1 MYISEL
7 NIHGFKSF
15 AKKEKLKFGEGV
27 TVIVGPNGCGKTN
40 IVDAIRWVLGE
51 QKYSVLRSSKMG
63 DVIFNGADGIK
74 PLSVCEASLTVHNN
88 RGKLPVEYND
98 IEIGR
103 RIYRNGDS
111 EYFLNRTPCRLKDIH
126 DLFIDTGMGAD
137 AYSVIELKMIEQ
149 ILSETDDDRKRMF
162 EEAAGI
168 NKYKQQRRS
177 TLRKFDAVRQ
187 DLDRVDDIAQ
197 EVEQKVNGLNLQLK
211 RFKRHEKLSDELKE
225 KEVALAFIRVHDY
238 ESDISPLR
246 KCVLEF
252 THLKNEK
259 ATDTSQHEKELI
271 HLKSIYSEQQTELNS
286 LQSALRKM
294 EGERESFRHNV
305 LVWSEQDK
313 ATEATI
319 QRLKR
324 EGESNAQKKVH
335 LKRQIKH
342 FNGELSVLDP
352 QVDEQLKKYKS
363 KKSEFEVVNGRYKK
377 AQDLLEKAQTDR
389 WEAQRKM
396 ADDHSLLDRTL
407 SLVKEK
413 NNTITQLNEKITKI
427 EISQKDQSKEQ
438 KDLDKKK
445 TVLKKSTE
453 KIHATINQVREVL
466 RTEQEKESAL
476 SIEIHRGK
484 SKLESLESQAYFYQ
498 ELVEQK
504 DGYPEGVRTILKSPN
519 DYPGI
524 IGTVGE
530 LFQIEEKYDV
540 AFQSAL
546 GDWTKCLVAED
557 RNAAVNIVE
566 LAQSHKIGNMSIL
579 PLKELNKLSSIQ
591 TKVPSGKN
599 IIGSGA
605 ELCGADQKVKDL
617 ANVLLGNL
625 LVVDDLNEAIKNPDL
640 DGWNMVDLNGAYS
653 GKNFVLKYH
662 GKNGDGSLIGRQKK
676 IESIQ
681 RSIEK
686 IGVIINRQE
695 QELAELE
702 KNIKVQSSQSR
713 SLGEELENLTHD
725 LNGVESSLI
734 RNHYSQSQALEILKD
749 LHGEVKD
756 TVQTIEGLQVSI
768 QQLEPGLEKGNAVIE
783 NFKSIAQQASDAL
796 VKVQGERDAFQ
807 HEVQELR
814 ITLLNFDNKR
824 DNLNFQKRVSEET
837 IQELGNR
844 STTINQ
850 EVKALGDKRESL
862 SKQITEGESDLKSIT
877 GKLVKE
883 KSITDLKQSTLNDT
897 YQSME
902 KIQDMIR
909 SEQQSKEA
917 LLEELK
923 TNELKI
929 VEMKQRI
936 NIIQERIRDRYEIE
950 VPTDLIVNEEADDL
964 ALRIDSIQ
972 RSIESIGPINM
983 AVQQEYEDEKARLHT
998 LMEQGDDLI
1007 VSEKNLRETIQKI
1020 DQVARKKFQKTFDQI
1035 KLNFS
1040 NLFQLFFEGGSA
1052 SLSLEGDPDPLEAD
1066 IAIHAQPPGKKNQSL
1081 RMLSAGEKSLTAIA
1095 LLFAIYQYKPS
1106 PYCILDEVDAPL
1118 DDVNI
1123 QKFKRVLN
1131 QFADE
1136 TQFIVVTHNK
1146 LTMEAADYL
1155 YGVTMEQKGVSKLV
1169 SVKFNGQA

>member
-51 QKYSVLRSSKMG
+51 QKYSVLRSSRMG
-63 DVIFNGADGIK
+63 DVIFNGADGLK

-453 KIHATINQVREVL
+453 KIHATLNQVREVL

-566 LAQSHKIGNMSIL
+566 LAQSHKIGNLSIL
-579 PLKELNKLSSIQ
+579 PLKELNKLSSMQ

-783 NFKSIAQQASDAL
+783 NFKLIAQQASDAL

-1052 SLSLEGDPDPLEAD
+1052 SLSLVGDPDPLEAD

>member
-51 QKYSVLRSSKMG
+51 QKYSVLRSSRMG
-63 DVIFNGADGIK
+63 DVIFNGADGLK

-335 LKRQIKH
+335 LKGQIKH

-453 KIHATINQVREVL
+453 KIHATLNQVREVL

-566 LAQSHKIGNMSIL
+566 LAQSHKIGNLSIL
-579 PLKELNKLSSIQ
+579 PLKELNKLSSMQ

-783 NFKSIAQQASDAL
+783 NFKLIAQQASDAL

-1020 DQVARKKFQKTFDQI
+1020 DQVARKKFQETFDQI

-1052 SLSLEGDPDPLEAD
+1052 SLSLVGDPDPLEAD

-1131 QFADE
+1131 QFADK

>member
-51 QKYSVLRSSKMG
+51 QKYSVLRSSRMG
-63 DVIFNGADGIK
+63 DVIFNGADGLK

-103 RIYRNGDS
+103 RVYRNGDS

-335 LKRQIKH
+335 LKGQIKH

-566 LAQSHKIGNMSIL
+566 LAQSHKIGNLSIL
-579 PLKELNKLSSIQ
+579 PLKELNKLSSMQ

-783 NFKSIAQQASDAL
+783 NFKLIAQQASDAL

-862 SKQITEGESDLKSIT
+862 SKQITETESDLKSIT

-1020 DQVARKKFQKTFDQI
+1020 DQVARKKFQETFDQI

-1052 SLSLEGDPDPLEAD
+1052 SLSLVGDPDPLEAD

-1131 QFADE
+1131 QFADK

>member
-453 KIHATINQVREVL
+453 KIHATLNQVREVL

-566 LAQSHKIGNMSIL
+566 LAQSHKIGNLSIL
-579 PLKELNKLSSIQ
+579 PLKELNKLSSMQ

-662 GKNGDGSLIGRQKK
+662 GKKGDGSLIGRQKK

-1020 DQVARKKFQKTFDQI
+1020 DQVARKKFQETFDQI

-1052 SLSLEGDPDPLEAD
+1052 SLSLVGDPDPLEAD

>member
-63 DVIFNGADGIK
+63 DVIFNGADGLK

-103 RIYRNGDS
+103 RVYRNGDS

-225 KEVALAFIRVHDY
+225 KEVALAFIRIHDY

-259 ATDTSQHEKELI
+259 ATDSSQHEKELI

-294 EGERESFRHNV
+294 EEERESFRHNI

-313 ATEATI
+313 ATEATT

-335 LKRQIKH
+335 LKEQIKH

-445 TVLKKSTE
+445 TVLEKSTE
-453 KIHATINQVREVL
+453 KIHATLNQVREVL

-566 LAQSHKIGNMSIL
+566 LAQSHKIGNLSIL
-579 PLKELNKLSSIQ
+579 PLKELNKLSSMQ

-686 IGVIINRQE
+686 IAVIINKQE

-702 KNIKVQSSQSR
+702 KNIKVQSSQSI

-783 NFKSIAQQASDAL
+783 NFKLIAQQASDAL

-824 DNLNFQKRVSEET
+824 DNLNFKKRVSEET

-902 KIQDMIR
+902 KIQDIIR

-929 VEMKQRI
+929 VEMEQRI

-998 LMEQGDDLI
+998 FMEQRDDLI
-1007 VSEKNLRETIQKI
+1007 VSENNLRETIQKI
-1020 DQVARKKFQKTFDQI
+1020 DQVARKKFQETFDQI

-1052 SLSLEGDPDPLEAD
+1052 SLSLVGDPDPLEAD
-1066 IAIHAQPPGKKNQSL
+1066 IAIHAQPPGKTNQSL

-1123 QKFKRVLN
+1123 QKFKRALN

-1146 LTMEAADYL
+1146 LTMESADYL

>member
-51 QKYSVLRSSKMG
+51 QKYSVLRSSRMG

-453 KIHATINQVREVL
+453 KIHATLNQVREVL

-566 LAQSHKIGNMSIL
+566 LAQSHKIGNLSIL
-579 PLKELNKLSSIQ
+579 PLKELNKLSSMQ

-1020 DQVARKKFQKTFDQI
+1020 DQVARKKFQETFDQI

-1052 SLSLEGDPDPLEAD
+1052 SLSLVGDPDPLEAD